1 MKLVPNL
8 KVVSEST
15 ELVTVNDAWQR
26 IPESKKLIANDRGQI
41 VAEVKQIIVSE
52 GYSQRAAI
60 ELLLLRV
67 SVDEGA
73 DDRLIELM
81 KTLGKKGKLPSY
93 STINRW
99 VNDFNTFGLIGLAP
113 KHKGS
118 EQQSYGWEARA
129 MRLYSLPSKPAVN
142 AVARKLMSEDF
153 KNVTYDRVYRFI
165 MSLPSHMGDKSRG
178 RMGTRLYTNTQK
190 SFVRRSTENL
200 PVGACLQGDGHTL
213 DLYLKHPTG
222 KKPWRAEL
230 TLWLDVASRY
240 VVGWF
245 VSDAESA
252 HSTLFALSHAVL
264 THNHIPTML
273 HIDNGSGYKNKM
285 MSNES
290 TGFYSRL
297 GIDIMHSL
305 PYNAKGKGHVE
316 RFFGTM
322 ERDFNKWYPSYC
334 GADMADEAI
343 QLLLKKHKKGE
354 LELPTQEQW
363 MFDFNEW
370 LVQYHNKP
378 HDGLNGKTPAEL
390 WSKLEAFPLENNMQS
405 LALFRPQKIRTV
417 RRESIQLD
425 SREYM
430 SPELV
435 QYNNKKLTAEYDLHN
450 DAFIRVLDDKG
461 RWICDAKLV
470 KKADYVPASRLKEAE
485 QKKLASSIKR
495 LEVHIQEKHD
505 RAGSAITHDQIIDDV
520 EAMSLEDDS
529 TLLEKT
535 TGTEVPV
542 DINLGDQTE
551 DDEIDFTDL
560 SYLKKD
566 K

>member
-1 MKLVPNL
+1 MKSIPKL

-15 ELVTVNDAWQR
+15 ELVTAKDAWQR
-26 IPESKKLIANDRGQI
+26 LPAAKRQLATDRGRI
-41 VAEVKQIIVSE
+41 VTEARRISESE
-52 GYSQRAAI
+52 GRALRDAI
-60 ELLLLRV
+60 ELMLLRMKAEE
-67 SVDEGA
+67 DIDTG
-73 DDRLIELM
+73 LI
-81 KTLGKKGKLPSY
+81 KVAKALGKKGKLPSL
-93 STINRW
+93 STITRW
-99 VNDFNTFGLIGLAP
+99 VSGFDKHGLIGLAP

-118 EQQSYGWEARA
+118 EQQVYGWEARA
-129 MRLYSLPSKPAVN
+129 MHLYNKPSKPAIN
-142 AVARKLMSEDF
+142 AVARKLMSENWE
-153 KNVTYDRVYRFI
+153 NVSYDRAYRFLK
-165 MSLPSHMGDKSRG
+165 SLPAQLGDKSKG
-178 RMGTRLYTNTQK
+178 RMGDRLFVNTQK

-200 PVGACLQGDGHTL
+200 PVGDTFQGDGHTL

-245 VSDAESA
+245 LSDAESA

-264 THNHIPTML
+264 SHNHIPSIL

-285 MSNES
+285 MSDES

-322 ERDFNKWYPSYC
+322 ERDCNKWFDSYC

-354 LELPTQEQW
+354 VELPTAEQW
-363 MFDFNEW
+363 MARFNDW

-390 WSKLEAFPLENNMQS
+390 WATLDAFPLEENMQS
-405 LALFRPQKIRTV
+405 KALFWPQKTRMV
-417 RRESIQLD
+417 KRESIRLD
-425 SREYM
+425 NREYM
-430 SPELV
+430 APELV
-435 QYNNKKLTAEYDLHN
+435 QYNNKNLTVEYNIHN
-450 DAFIRVLDDKG
+450 DAFIRVLDDKD
-461 RWICDAKLV
+461 RWICDAKLIQ
-470 KKADYVPASRLKEAE
+470 KADYMPASRLVEARMNKE
-485 QKKLASSIKR
+485 KKAVKR
-495 LEVHIQEKHD
+495 LEVHVQEQHD
-505 RAGSAITHDQIIDDV
+505 RAGLSITHDQIIDDV
-520 EAMSLEDDS
+520 EMLDHQCDS

-542 DINLGDQTE
+542 DINLGVRTE
-551 DDEIDFTDL
+551 DDIDFTDT
-560 SYLKKD
+560 SYLD
-566 K
+566 

>member
-1 MKLVPNL
+1 MKSVPNL
-8 KVVSEST
+8 KVVSENT
-15 ELVTVNDAWQR
+15 ELVTANDAWQR
-26 IPESKKLIANDRGQI
+26 VPESKQLIAADRGLI
-41 VAEVKQIIVSE
+41 VKEVKRVVEE
-52 GYSQRAAI
+52 GHALRAAI
-60 ELLLLRV
+60 ELMLLRMDV
-67 SVDEGA
+67 EESI
-73 DDRLIELM
+73 DDKLIQVA
-81 KTLGKKGKLPSY
+81 KTLGKKGKLPSL

-99 VNDFNTFGLIGLAP
+99 VKDFENFGLIGLAP

-118 EQQSYGWEARA
+118 DHLVYGWEARA
-129 MRLYSLPSKPAVN
+129 IRLYSIPSKPSIN
-142 AVARKLMSEDF
+142 AVARRLIYEGF
-153 KNVTYDRVYRFI
+153 ENVTYDRVYRFI
-165 MSLPSHMGDKSRG
+165 MSLPAQLGDKSKG

-190 SFVRRSTENL
+190 SFVRRSTKNL
-200 PVGACLQGDGHTL
+200 PVGACLQGDGHTV
-213 DLYLKHPTG
+213 DVYLKHPTG

-264 THNHIPTML
+264 SHNHIPTML

-285 MSNES
+285 MSDES

-322 ERDFNKWYPSYC
+322 ERDFNKWYDSYC

-343 QLLLKKHKKGE
+343 QLLLKKHKRGE
-354 LELPTQEQW
+354 IELPTQEQW
-363 MFDFNEW
+363 MADFNDW

-378 HDGLNGKTPAEL
+378 HDGLDGKTPAEL
-390 WSKLEAFPLENNMQS
+390 WATLEAFPLEENMHSQ
-405 LALFRPQKIRTV
+405 ALIQPRKTRMV
-417 RRESIQLD
+417 KRESIRLD
-425 SREYM
+425 NREYM

-435 QYNNKKLTAEYDLHN
+435 QYNNKTLTVEYNIHD
-450 DAFIRVLDDKG
+450 DSFVRVLDDKG

-470 KKADYVPASRLKEAE
+470 QKADYIPASRLKEAE
-485 QKKLASSIKR
+485 QKKLVSAIKR
-495 LEVHIQEKHD
+495 LDVHKQEKMD
-505 RAGSAITHDQIIDDV
+505 RAGLSITHDQIIDDV
-520 EAMSLEDDS
+520 EMLDNESGS

-542 DINLGDQTE
+542 DINLGVHTE
-551 DDEIDFTDL
+551 DDIDFTDT
-560 SYLKKD
+560 SYLD
-566 K
+566 

>member
-1 MKLVPNL
+1 MKIVPNL

-15 ELVTVNDAWQR
+15 ELVTANDAWQR
-26 IPESKKLIANDRGQI
+26 IPESKQLIANDRGLI
-41 VAEVKQIIVSE
+41 VKEAKRIADSE
-52 GYSQRAAI
+52 GCALRGAI
-60 ELLLLRV
+60 EFMLLRMEAEEDIDV
-67 SVDEGA
+67 G
-73 DDRLIELM
+73 LIKVA
-81 KTLGKKGKLPSY
+81 KTLGRKGKLPSY

-99 VNDFNTFGLIGLAP
+99 VKDFNNSGLIGLAP

-118 EQQSYGWEARA
+118 EQRVYGWEARA
-129 MRLYSLPSKPAVN
+129 MHLYNKPSKPADN
-142 AVARKLMSEDF
+142 AVARKLMSEGWD
-153 KNVTYDRVYRFI
+153 NVTYDRVYRFLK
-165 MSLPSHMGDKSRG
+165 SLPAQLGDKSKG
-178 RMGTRLYTNTQK
+178 RMGPRLYTNTQK

-213 DLYLKHPTG
+213 DVYLKHPTG

-245 VSDAESA
+245 LSDAESA

-285 MSNES
+285 MSDES
-290 TGFYSRL
+290 TGFYDRL
-297 GIDIMHSL
+297 GIEVMHSIA
-305 PYNAKGKGHVE
+305 YNAKGKGHVE

-363 MFDFNEW
+363 MADFNEW
-370 LVQYHNKP
+370 LVQYHNKA

-417 RRESIQLD
+417 RRESIRLD
-425 SREYM
+425 NREYM
-430 SPELV
+430 APELV

-505 RAGSAITHDQIIDDV
+505 RAGSAITHDQTIDDI
-520 EAMSLEDDS
+520 ESMTEQDS
-529 TLLEKT
+529 MLLERI

-542 DINLGDQTE
+542 DINLGDQAE
-551 DDEIDFTDL
+551 DDGIDLLDTT
-560 SYLKKD
+560 YLD
-566 K
+566 D